1 MVGTPTRPQGRER
14 PARSSAAHATPRERP
29 ATKHGHPTRR
39 RASAEPPHAHQP
51 RRQIPHRIR
60 TAPSGLDKSRI
71 NKPSTTCAQPHD
83 VTGVA
88 RRNGCS
94 ASRADLVLQAWS
106 ASVTDS
112 GSGRGAAWTPP
123 MLTAPAREP
132 EPRASPAQQ
141 GCAEGQQT
149 IGEGPSR
156 VARALPLL
164 CDRRDHRVGA
174 VTTGVCISCAARS
187 VTGQLRINLECRQR
201 AVRAM
206 TGWRCINPSVS
217 KAAY

>member
-1 MVGTPTRPQGRER
+1 MSKLCRSVRGGRLGSVGMNCPRLGLLWGAVHPIRRHYTPSDRV
-14 PARSSAAHATPRERP
+14 H
-29 ATKHGHPTRR
+29 
-39 RASAEPPHAHQP
+39 
-51 RRQIPHRIR
+51 
-60 TAPSGLDKSRI
+60 
-71 NKPSTTCAQPHD
+71 CD
-83 VTGVA
+83 VTGVSRRNGCIATDRVQRDVTGAA

-187 VTGQLRINLECRQR
+187 VTGQLRINL
-201 AVRAM
+201 
-206 TGWRCINPSVS
+206 
-217 KAAY
+217 